1 MEIWSRGDIVIVYY
15 NKESNIVIEHEQ
27 LREMV
32 EQSEYDNPKITF
44 QKATIDGRVEKTME
58 EYIKDIPFSDQFQII
73 ELNSDTNIR
82 ELDEGLFYT
91 SNDLVRNEIRD
102 IRRKQR
108 ELNYLR

>member
-1 MEIWSRGDIVIVYY
+1 MIVYY
-15 NKESNIVIEHEQ
+15 NKENCIVLEHEQ

-32 EQSEYDNPKITF
+32 EQSEYPNPKIIF
-44 QKATIDGRVEKTME
+44 KKMTIDGKEERTME
-58 EYIKDIPFSDQFQII
+58 EYIKDIPFSDKFQTI

-91 SNDLVRNEIRD
+91 SNDLVRIEIRD
-102 IRRKQR
+102 IRRRQS